1 MRDKNR
7 IPEFITYFVK
17 GSDYLLSEEQYKKY
31 YMCEPIHKSNLENTY
46 YKVRCYYN
54 AKTELYDR
62 TLTDEREPWDNTSAF
77 IHNGYIR
84 KLSNE
89 YAIYLYRFCKHVL
102 SSQEP
107 HQKFDHNMWKSTNN
121 NKYKTQ
127 CWIDEYERLKS
138 NGELD
143 FIKKYI
149 FDEKEI

>member
-1 MRDKNR
+1 MPK
-7 IPEFITYFVK
+7 
-17 GSDYLLSEEQYKKY
+17 EQYKKY
-31 YMCEPIHKSNLENTY
+31 HMYEPIHKSNLENTY

-77 IHNGYIR
+77 IYNGYIR

-89 YAIYLYRFCKHVL
+89 YAIYLYGFCKRVL

-107 HQKFDHNMWKSTNN
+107 YQKFDHNMWKSTNN
-121 NKYKTQ
+121 NKYKAQ
-127 CWIDEYERLKS
+127 YWIDEYERLKS

-143 FIKKYI
+143 FIEKYK
-149 FDEKEI
+149 FEEKEI

>member
-1 MRDKNR
+1 MLNPYEWRSKVFAESGKKNP
-7 IPEFITYFVK
+7 I
-17 GSDYLLSEEQYKKY
+17 EE
-31 YMCEPIHKSNLENTY
+31 LY

-54 AKTELYDR
+54 TQTELYDR

-77 IHNGYIR
+77 IYNGYIR

-89 YAIYLYRFCKHVL
+89 YAIYLYRFCKRVL

-121 NKYKTQ
+121 NKYKAQ
-127 CWIDEYERLKS
+127 YWIDEYERMES

-143 FIKKYI
+143 FIERYKN
-149 FDEKEI
+149 

>member
-1 MRDKNR
+1 MPK
-7 IPEFITYFVK
+7 
-17 GSDYLLSEEQYKKY
+17 EQYKKY

-107 HQKFDHNMWKSTNN
+107 HQKFNHNMWKSTNN
-121 NKYKTQ
+121 NKYKAQ
-127 CWIDEYERLKS
+127 YWIDEYERLKS
-138 NGELD
+138 NGELN
-143 FIKKYI
+143 FIKKY
-149 FDEKEI
+149 KQ

>member
-1 MRDKNR
+1 MFEPDEWRSKVFA
-7 IPEFITYFVK
+7 ESVK
-17 GSDYLLSEEQYKKY
+17 KSPIEE
-31 YMCEPIHKSNLENTY
+31 LY

-54 AKTELYDR
+54 AQTELYDR

-77 IHNGYIR
+77 IYNGYIR

-107 HQKFDHNMWKSTNN
+107 HQKFDHNMWKSANN

-143 FIKKYI
+143 FIKKY
-149 FDEKEI
+149 KQ

>member
-62 TLTDEREPWDNTSAF
+62 TLTDER
-77 IHNGYIR
+77 
-84 KLSNE
+84 
-89 YAIYLYRFCKHVL
+89 
-102 SSQEP
+102 
-107 HQKFDHNMWKSTNN
+107 
-121 NKYKTQ
+121 
-127 CWIDEYERLKS
+127 
-138 NGELD
+138 
-143 FIKKYI
+143 
-149 FDEKEI
+149 

>member
-1 MRDKNR
+1 MFDSYEWR
-7 IPEFITYFVK
+7 IKVFAESVK
-17 GSDYLLSEEQYKKY
+17 KSPIEE
-31 YMCEPIHKSNLENTY
+31 LY

-54 AKTELYDR
+54 AQTELYDR

-77 IHNGYIR
+77 IYNGYIR

-89 YAIYLYRFCKHVL
+89 YAIHLYRFCKRVL
-102 SSQEP
+102 SLQDP
-107 HQKFDHNMWKSTNN
+107 HQNFDYNMWKSTNN

-143 FIKKYI
+143 FIEKY
-149 FDEKEI
+149 KQ

>member
-1 MRDKNR
+1 MRLNN
-7 IPEFITYFVK
+7 VK
-17 GSDYLLSEEQYKKY
+17 PYKWRSKVFAESVKKSPIEE
-31 YMCEPIHKSNLENTY
+31 LY

-54 AKTELYDR
+54 AQTELYDR

-89 YAIYLYRFCKHVL
+89 YAIYLYGFCKRVL

-107 HQKFDHNMWKSTNN
+107 HQKFDYNMWKSTNN
-121 NKYKTQ
+121 NRYKAQ
-127 CWIDEYERLKS
+127 YWIDEYERLKS

-143 FIKKYI
+143 FIEKY
-149 FDEKEI
+149 KQ

>member
-1 MRDKNR
+1 MPK
-7 IPEFITYFVK
+7 
-17 GSDYLLSEEQYKKY
+17 EQYKKY

-102 SSQEP
+102 SSHTHIKSLITICGNQ
-107 HQKFDHNMWKSTNN
+107 QTIINTKLDIGLMNMK
-121 NKYKTQ
+121 
-127 CWIDEYERLKS
+127 D
-138 NGELD
+138 
-143 FIKKYI
+143 
-149 FDEKEI
+149 